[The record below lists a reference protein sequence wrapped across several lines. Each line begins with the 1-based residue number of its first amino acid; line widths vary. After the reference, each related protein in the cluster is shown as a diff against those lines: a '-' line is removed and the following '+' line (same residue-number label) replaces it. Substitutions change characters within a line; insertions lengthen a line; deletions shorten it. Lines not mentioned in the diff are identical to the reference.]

1 MFKILLT
8 GSNGFIG
15 SGLKLKLSNEGYDV
29 ILLSRDQGDIED
41 MDTWYNLPKAD
52 IVIHLAARSFVPESW
67 EKPIDYFRVNV
78 MGTLNAIN
86 YCKKNES
93 SLVFISSYLY
103 GNPDRLP
110 VDEEAQVRV
119 NNPYALTKK
128 IAEEICEFYS
138 FHESLNIT
146 VIRPFNIYGI
156 GQSENYLISKIIDQ
170 ALRLNRVE
178 VFDLEPKR
186 DYVYLEDF
194 LDAVLAS
201 LKKIGGYQIY
211 NIGSGASHS
220 VKEIIEHVEKILQT
234 NIEIVSTDEKRKA
247 EVDNTIA
254 DISKA
259 RALLGWYPQTSLEIG
274 LRAILQS
281 KNN

>member
-1 MFKILLT
+1 MFKIILT

-29 ILLSRDQGDIED
+29 ISFSRDQGDIED
-41 MDTWYNLPKAD
+41 MDKWNNLPKAD

-67 EKPIDYFRVNV
+67 EKPVDYFRVNV

-86 YCKKNES
+86 YCKKNGS

-156 GQSENYLISKIIDQ
+156 GQSENYLISKIINQ
-170 ALRLNRVE
+170 GLRLNRVE
-178 VFDLEPKR
+178 VCDLEPKR

-201 LKKIGGYQIY
+201 LKKIKGYQIY
-211 NIGSGASHS
+211 NIGSGESHS
-220 VKEIIEHVEKILQT
+220 VKEIIEQVEKILQT
-234 NIEIVSTDEKRKA
+234 NIEVVSTDEKRKA

-259 RALLGWYPQTSLEIG
+259 RAILGWYPKTSLEIG